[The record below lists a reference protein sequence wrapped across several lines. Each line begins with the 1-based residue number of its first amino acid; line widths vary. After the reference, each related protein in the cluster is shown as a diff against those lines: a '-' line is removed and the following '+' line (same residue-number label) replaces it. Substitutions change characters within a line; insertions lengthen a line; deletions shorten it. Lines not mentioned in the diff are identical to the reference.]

1 MKIKNLIATGL
12 ITATL
17 FGATTTHAQTH
28 FNDVPNGHWSEGA
41 INYLADKGIV
51 YGYGNSVYGFGD
63 KVTRGQVASIMARYF
78 NLSNDESTTTQFSD
92 IKGHMFEKEI
102 KAIFKAGIMIGDGTD
117 KFRPDATLTRYEMSR
132 VLQHAFKLAING
144 NMSFNDVPNGHWAKD
159 AIQALYTN
167 GVTSGIGQNQYGGD
181 YSVTR
186 EQFAKFMYNS
196 IFKEQNQKPEVSDID
211 KIKRIAV
218 ENGFFPKENHYTY
231 NVGGPEG
238 DSMFDVMHLYLN
250 GGSEWEVKMFV
261 FNGNPA
267 VNKPSKE
274 ILDILVPSKS
284 DELWRIVNNKGP
296 KRQEFEMDRRTVVV
310 ERGSVLSIL
319 IGYKK

>member
-1 MKIKNLIATGL
+1 
-12 ITATL
+12 
-17 FGATTTHAQTH
+17 
-28 FNDVPNGHWSEGA
+28 
-41 INYLADKGIV
+41 
-51 YGYGNSVYGFGD
+51 
-63 KVTRGQVASIMARYF
+63 
-78 NLSNDESTTTQFSD
+78 
-92 IKGHMFEKEI
+92 
-102 KAIFKAGIMIGDGTD
+102 
-117 KFRPDATLTRYEMSR
+117 